1 MLTDVASCFSL
12 AVFCT
17 IKLFHKAEMHLGD
30 NLFKPKKLAVKET
43 RKLSKKKHVAKN
55 LIV

>member
-1 MLTDVASCFSL
+1 
-12 AVFCT
+12 
-17 IKLFHKAEMHLGD
+17 MHLGD

-55 LIV
+55 LIVWNVCYVFNQFASALIKQGYEF